1 MATTGGGAVV
11 MAGKKAADK
20 FKAYMQ
26 EKSMASEQ
34 VVMVLMNQRRSILHI

>member
-11 MAGKKAADK
+11 MAGKKQINLKSAK
-20 FKAYMQ
+20 

-34 VVMVLMNQRRSILHI
+34 VIRKCGIEYEEYQK